1 MLTWPDEGHSNGQVV
16 LDRGDIMLPM
26 KDYVTDPI
34 TLTVE
39 RGYVTRIQGGLQ
51 AEVLRDYMA
60 SYEDPEAY
68 AVSHIGWGLQPRA
81 HWSMLGHYGKET
93 HIGMDARAFEG
104 NFLWSMGPN
113 NEAGGQRTTACH
125 IDIPMRHC
133 TVTLDDRAVV
143 IDGARRPPQ
152 GADMTTTVPAGDISA
167 YARQGFGTPLPLK
180 APFGLLIIDFVNGFA
195 DPGVFGGGNIPQAIE
210 RTRTLLAHAREQ
222 GWPVAHSRI
231 VFSDDDAD
239 SNIFCLK
246 VPGMLTLKEDSH
258 NSAIVPQLAP
268 APGEYVVRKSTPSA
282 FYGTM
287 LAPWLAQRGVQTL
300 VVAGCVTSG
309 CVRASVVDAM
319 QAGFRPLV
327 VSDCCGDRALGP
339 HEANLFDM
347 AQKYAAV
354 MPLDQALAD
363 IGALAA

>member
-1 MLTWPDEGHSNGQVV
+1 
-16 LDRGDIMLPM
+16 
-26 KDYVTDPI
+26 
-34 TLTVE
+34 
-39 RGYVTRIQGGLQ
+39 
-51 AEVLRDYMA
+51 
-60 SYEDPEAY
+60 
-68 AVSHIGWGLQPRA
+68 
-81 HWSMLGHYGKET
+81 
-93 HIGMDARAFEG
+93 
-104 NFLWSMGPN
+104 
-113 NEAGGQRTTACH
+113 
-125 IDIPMRHC
+125 
-133 TVTLDDRAVV
+133 
-143 IDGARRPPQ
+143 
-152 GADMTTTVPAGDISA
+152 MTTTIPAGDISA

-195 DPGVFGGGNIPQAIE
+195 DPAVFGGGNIPPAIE

-239 SNIFCLK
+239 SNVFCLK

-268 APGEYVVRKSTPSA
+268 ARGEYVVRKSTPSA

-319 QAGFRPLV
+319 QAGLRPLV

-354 MPLDQALAD
+354 MPLEQALAD
-363 IGALAA
+363 IAALPGAAR